1 MRLPETRDLFVQRL
15 EFPASA
21 ETVVET
27 VGEEALDAPNG
38 TTETIGEVLERCSE
52 SEFYSADDLYDSLV
66 MHVSDAFIGR
76 KFYDDRGSQPADPES
91 EVSF

>member
-1 MRLPETRDLFVQRL
+1 MRLPETRDVFVRTL

-21 ETVVET
+21 ETVVDTLGDEP
-27 VGEEALDAPNG
+27 LDAPNG
-38 TTETIGEVLERCSE
+38 TSETIAEVLERCPE
-52 SEFYSADDLYDSLV
+52 EEFYSADDLYDSLI
-66 MHVSDAFIGR
+66 MYVSDAFIGR